1 MIDGW
6 MDGWMDRDVCLSSS
20 VFCLLSISLSLSLSL
35 CLCLSLIGVVCTS
48 VHHREREGEK
58 REGIDRQTQHNTTQ
72 PKYYHQQSRYLQC
85 TTFSRSIECRP
96 LVSPLIERDREG

>member
-1 MIDGW
+1 
-6 MDGWMDRDVCLSSS
+6 MDGWIEMSVYLPLSS
-20 VFCLLSISLSLSLSL
+20 VFYLSLSL